1 MTLYYATTLQ
11 YYYNVVSEVESMA
24 ELNLEKDKKLLVA
37 TLRKIKSSKDLSLFL
52 DDLLTEEEVLDLAQ
66 RIKIAKLIFD
76 GKTYDEIAEK
86 VKTSTSTVSKIG
98 QIIKYG
104 KGGLQKALRGRK

>member
-1 MTLYYATTLQ
+1 M
-11 YYYNVVSEVESMA
+11 
-24 ELNLEKDKKLLVA
+24 
-37 TLRKIKSSKDLSLFL
+37 
-52 DDLLTEEEVLDLAQ
+52 TEEEILDLAQ
-66 RIKIAKLIFD
+66 RIKIARSILD

-104 KGGLQKALRGRK
+104 KGGLGKVLEKK

>member
-1 MTLYYATTLQ
+1 MNKT
-11 YYYNVVSEVESMA
+11 S
-24 ELNLEKDKKLLVA
+24 LEKDKKLLVV
-37 TLRKIKSSKDLSLFL
+37 TLRKLKSSKDLSLFI
-52 DDLLTEEEVLDLAQ
+52 DDLLTEEEILDLAQ

-104 KGGLQKALRGRK
+104 KGGLQKVLEKNKN

>member
-1 MTLYYATTLQ
+1 MLQRYNTT
-11 YYYNVVSEVESMA
+11 MA

-37 TLRKIKSSKDLSLFL
+37 TLRKLKSSKDLSNFI
-52 DDLLTEEEVLDLAQ
+52 DDLLTEEEILDLAQ
-66 RIKIAKLIFD
+66 RIKIAKLILD

-104 KGGLQKALRGRK
+104 KGGLEKHFLKIK